1 MSGNKCQHGEKYAVK
16 FCTFMEENIKGI
28 QKDFMVNWSDGT
40 RKELGYMVSVKGVG
54 KQKHVFNFCPFCG
67 GELLN
72 PEIFEGDTE

>member
-1 MSGNKCQHGEKYAVK
+1 MSDNKCQAGEKYAVK

-40 RKELGYMVSVKGVG
+40 RKELGYMVSAKGVG

-72 PEIFEGDTE
+72 PKIFEGDAE